1 MKTTSSSSVS
11 AHMPARWVRAH
22 RRVWP
27 RAAVMLLPWALMAG
41 ALALQ
46 GRLSTAIVSLG
57 SLTVLSLLTW
67 AAVAHHRSSAPQ
79 GEAQQLTR
87 LRWAIALHGWAGGGL
102 ASLALSSTQ
111 PAALAALC
119 LSAGLGWALL
129 SFDNRAILNLLAG
142 LVLPAVVAL
151 LGQGTVEA
159 ALLAILLAS
168 WLLLPATQLWRRR
181 QALRR
186 GRAPLA
192 PLTHRPPLPLS
203 TAEQDALKTYEFVLN
218 NISDIVSVV
227 DERQTVRAVNDA
239 WCRATGI
246 SREAA
251 VGQHNN
257 ALPGFGVSA
266 SRVEALR
273 ACLEDGKPR
282 TIRGLF
288 NAPGVMGRVLDTTF
302 HPYVD
307 PVTGTRGAVRVSR
320 DVTEHEVALKALL
333 ASQAEQRLL
342 LEVFPGFCAC
352 LDAQLRYTFVNERLA
367 RASGRATELWIGRTV
382 AEVVSPEKHAFLQPL
397 VQRALRGELVHY
409 ESPLPGINGGP
420 QVDTLITLARGTDS
434 LSGEERC
441 YAFGTD
447 VSALKQ
453 AQAAL
458 VVAKDEAER
467 ANRAK
472 SQFLSSMSHE
482 LRTPMNSVLGFGQL
496 LEVDA
501 HALSAQHRLYLREIL
516 RGGRH
521 LLALIND
528 LLDLARIENDK
539 LAVSLEPVVVTEV
552 VDECRFLIQPL
563 AERHQVQVVPPT
575 GSAPDHMVLADRT
588 RLRQVLLNLLSNAVK
603 YNHKGG
609 TVHIR
614 WARAG
619 DLLRLEVQDSGP
631 GLSAD
636 EQIKLFQAF
645 ERLGAQHGAV
655 EGAGIGLALSQRLL
669 ALMGGHIGV
678 SSNVGEGCLFWVT
691 LPHTSLN
698 IPSALPLHMHS
709 PEEASLTTAAL
720 DRTVLYIEDNPVNTM
735 LMEAM
740 LARLPGLK
748 VLTAAMPQDGLAL
761 ARQHKPDLI
770 LLDIQLPEMDGFE
783 VFRHLQAGDSTRD
796 IPVIAVSASA
806 MTQDIERGR
815 RIGFADYLTKPL
827 DSQQLLHAVMR
838 SLSPH

>member
-1 MKTTSSSSVS
+1 MKKTPSSSVS
-11 AHMPARWVRAH
+11 AHIPARWVRAH

-27 RAAVMLLPWALMAG
+27 HAAVMALPWAILAVALPPSTALLSLG
-41 ALALQ
+41 ALLLVTLLAWA
-46 GRLSTAIVSLG
+46 GLSRRHSTDAHQEARQWAQLRAAIS
-57 SLTVLSLLTW
+57 
-67 AAVAHHRSSAPQ
+67 
-79 GEAQQLTR
+79 
-87 LRWAIALHGWAGGGL
+87 LHGLAGGGL
-102 ASLALSSTQ
+102 AALALSDGQQ
-111 PAALAALC
+111 PLPLAALC
-119 LSAGLGWALL
+119 LSAGLGWALV
-129 SFDNRAILNLLAG
+129 SFDTRAAW
-142 LVLPAVVAL
+142 AL
-151 LGQGTVEA
+151 LVGLLLLPVAALLSLGTGQA
-159 ALLAILLAS
+159 ALLA
-168 WLLLPATQLWRRR
+168 LLLPATQVWRRR
-181 QALRR
+181 RRQGLRH
-186 GRAPLA
+186 GRALLA
-192 PLTHRPPLPLS
+192 PLTHRPSLPLS
-203 TAEQDALKTYEFVLN
+203 LAEQDALKTYEFVLN

-227 DERQTVRAVNDA
+227 DEHHTIRAVNDA

-251 VGQHNN
+251 LGQHNN

-266 SRVEALR
+266 ARVEALR
-273 ACLEDGKPR
+273 ACIEDGRQR

-307 PVTGTRGAVRVSR
+307 PISGTRGAVRVSR
-320 DVTEHEVALKALL
+320 DVTEHETALKALL

-342 LEVFPGFCAC
+342 LEVFPGYCAC
-352 LDAQLRYTFVNERLA
+352 LDPQLRYTFVNERLA
-367 RASGRATELWIGRTV
+367 EASARAPEFWIGRSV
-382 AEVVSPEKHAFLQPL
+382 AEVVSPEKHAFLLPL
-397 VQRALRGELVHY
+397 VQRALQGELVNY
-409 ESPLPGINGGP
+409 ESPLPGRDGGP
-420 QVDTLITLARGTDS
+420 TVDTLITLARGSDPQT
-434 LSGEERC
+434 GEARC

-458 VVAKDEAER
+458 VLAKEDAER

-496 LEVDA
+496 LEADA
-501 HALSAQHRLYLREIL
+501 HALSTQHRLYLREIL

-528 LLDLARIENDK
+528 LLDLARIENDR
-539 LAVSLEPVVVTEV
+539 LVVSLEPVVVAEV

-563 AERHQVQVVPPT
+563 AERHHVQMVPPT

-603 YNHKGG
+603 YNRKGG
-609 TVHIR
+609 TVQIR
-614 WARAG
+614 WTRAG
-619 DLLRLEVQDSGP
+619 DLLRMEVQDSGP

-636 EQIKLFQAF
+636 EQIKLFRAF
-645 ERLGAQHGAV
+645 ERLGAQHGTV

-678 SSNVGEGCLFWVT
+678 SSRLGEGCLFWVT
-691 LPHTSLN
+691 LPHTSLGM
-698 IPSALPLHMHS
+698 PTALPQHMHS
-709 PEEASLTTAAL
+709 PDEPPLAAAAT
-720 DRTVLYIEDNPVNTM
+720 DRTVLYIEDNPVNTL

-761 ARQHKPDLI
+761 ARQHRPDLI

-783 VFRHLQAGDSTRD
+783 VFRHLQAAESTRD

-806 MTQDIERGR
+806 MAQDIERGR
-815 RIGFADYLTKPL
+815 SIGFADYLTKPL

-838 SLSPH
+838 SLGHH

>member
-1 MKTTSSSSVS
+1 MKTSSRSALS
-11 AHMPARWVRAH
+11 AHTPARWVRAH
-22 RRVWP
+22 QRVWP
-27 RAAVMLLPWALMAG
+27 RAAIMLLPWALLVA
-41 ALALQ
+41 ALLLQ
-46 GRLSTAIVSLG
+46 PLAQPSLVSMG
-57 SLTVLSLLTW
+57 SLTVLTLSFWGFIAYLRGHALTDDTK
-67 AAVAHHRSSAPQ
+67 R
-79 GEAQQLTR
+79 LTL
-87 LRWAIALHGWAGGGL
+87 LRWAIGLHGWAGGCF
-102 ASLALSSTQ
+102 AALALTSVQ
-111 PAALAALC
+111 PVALAALC

-129 SFDNRAILNLLAG
+129 SFDSRAVLALLPG
-142 LVLPAVVAL
+142 LVLPTVVTL
-151 LGQGTVEA
+151 LSQGSGQA
-159 ALLAILLAS
+159 ALLAALLAA
-168 WLLLPATQLWRRR
+168 WLLLPATSWWRRR

-186 GRAPLA
+186 GRIPLA
-192 PLTHRPPLPLS
+192 PLTHRPPVPLS

-227 DERQTVRAVNDA
+227 DEHHIIRAVNDA

-251 VGQHNN
+251 VGLHNN
-257 ALPGFGVSA
+257 DLPGFGVNA
-266 SRVEALR
+266 ARVEALR
-273 ACLEDGKPR
+273 ACLEDGKQR
-282 TIRGLF
+282 TIRGTM
-288 NAPGVMGRVLDTTF
+288 NVPGVIGRVLDTTF

-307 PVTGTRGAVRVSR
+307 PITGARGAVRVSR

-352 LDAQLRYTFVNERLA
+352 LDPQLRYTFVNERLA
-367 RASGRATELWIGRTV
+367 RASGRSPEQWIGRTV
-382 AEVVSPEKHAFLQPL
+382 AEMVSTEKHAFLQPL
-397 VQRALRGELVHY
+397 VRQALQGEWVRY
-409 ESPLPGINGGP
+409 ESPLPGLNGGP
-420 QVDTLITLARGTDS
+420 QIDTLITLARGTDPHT
-434 LSGEERC
+434 GEPRC

-458 VVAKDEAER
+458 VLAKEEAER

-496 LEVDA
+496 LEADA
-501 HALSAQHRLYLREIL
+501 HELSAAHRIYLREIL

-528 LLDLARIENDK
+528 LLDLARIENDR
-539 LAVSLEPVVVTEV
+539 LAVSLEPVVVAEV

-563 AERHQVQVVPPT
+563 AERHHVQVVPPT

-588 RLRQVLLNLLSNAVK
+588 RLRQVLLNLLSNAIK

-609 TVHIR
+609 TVEIR
-614 WARAG
+614 WVRSG
-619 DLLRLEVQDSGP
+619 ELLRMEIQDSGP

-636 EQIKLFQAF
+636 EQVKLFQAF
-645 ERLGAQHGAV
+645 ERLGAQHGAI

-678 SSNVGEGCLFWVT
+678 SSSVGQGCLFWVT
-691 LPHTSLN
+691 LPHTSLSMPTA
-698 IPSALPLHMHS
+698 IPQQMHS
-709 PEEASLTTAAL
+709 ADDMALATAAM
-720 DRTVLYIEDNPVNTM
+720 DRTVLYIEDNPVNTL

-748 VLTAAMPQDGLAL
+748 LLTAAMPQDGLAL

-815 RIGFADYLTKPL
+815 RIGFADYLTKPV
-827 DSQQLLHAVMR
+827 DSQKLLHAVMR
-838 SLSPH
+838 SLAPH

>member
-1 MKTTSSSSVS
+1 VL
-11 AHMPARWVRAH
+11 
-22 RRVWP
+22 
-27 RAAVMLLPWALMAG
+27 LLPWTVLAA
-41 ALALQ
+41 ALAQ
-46 GRLSTAIVSLG
+46 QATTSTLLVSTG
-57 SLTVLSLLTW
+57 LLTLLTLMVW
-67 AAVAHHRSSAPQ
+67 GGLAQLRAEVVPLNPWRLAP
-79 GEAQQLTR
+79 
-87 LRWAIALHGWAGGGL
+87 LRWAIGLHGMAAGCF
-102 ASLALSSTQ
+102 
-111 PAALAALC
+111 AALALPHTQAVALTALC

-129 SFDNRAILNLLAG
+129 SFDSRAILALLAG
-142 LVLPAVVAL
+142 LVLPTVVAL
-151 LGQGTVEA
+151 LSLGTAQA
-159 ALLAILLAS
+159 ALLATLLAA
-168 WLLLPATQLWRRR
+168 WLLLPATSLWRRR
-181 QALRR
+181 PVLRR
-186 GRAPLA
+186 GRIPLA

-227 DERQTVRAVNDA
+227 DEHHTIRAVNDA

-251 VGQHNN
+251 LGQLNN

-266 SRVEALR
+266 ARVEALR
-273 ACLEDGKPR
+273 ACLEDGKQR

-307 PVTGTRGAVRVSR
+307 PITGTRGAVRVSR

-367 RASGRATELWIGRTV
+367 RASGRSPAQWIGRTV
-382 AEVVSPEKHAFLQPL
+382 AEMVSPEKHAFLLPM
-397 VQRALRGELVHY
+397 VHRALQGELVHY
-409 ESPLPGINGGP
+409 ESPLPGLDGGP
-420 QVDTLITLARGTDS
+420 QIDTLITLARGTDPQT
-434 LSGEERC
+434 GEPRC
-441 YAFGTD
+441 YAFGAD

-458 VVAKDEAER
+458 VLAKEEAER

-496 LEVDA
+496 LEADA

-539 LAVSLEPVVVTEV
+539 LAVSLEPVVVAEV
-552 VDECRFLIQPL
+552 IDECRFLIQPL
-563 AERHQVQVVPPT
+563 AERHHVQVIPPT

-588 RLRQVLLNLLSNAVK
+588 RLRQVLLNLLSNGIK

-609 TVHIR
+609 TVQIR
-614 WARAG
+614 WARSG
-619 DLLRLEVQDSGP
+619 DLLRVEIEDSGP

-636 EQIKLFQAF
+636 EQVKLFQAF
-645 ERLGAQHGAV
+645 ERLGAQHGTV

-678 SSNVGEGCLFWVT
+678 SSSVGEGCLFWVT
-691 LPHTSLN
+691 LPHTSLSM
-698 IPSALPLHMHS
+698 PTALPQQMHS
-709 PEEASLTTAAL
+709 PDDMALAAAAM

-761 ARQHKPDLI
+761 ARQHKPNLI

-783 VFRHLQAGDSTRD
+783 VFRHLQAADSTRD